1 MNNVFKMYLQLV
13 DYLINWDRAISLDSA
28 LNTVFKDL
36 TITELEWAKQNEAA
50 GGHGNK

>member
-1 MNNVFKMYLQLV
+1 MYLQLV

-36 TITELEWAKQNEAA
+36 TITELKWTKQNEAA
-50 GGHGNK
+50 GGHDNK